1 MLNPSGQK
9 ATLMIKRIRRK
20 NNMLPEHL
28 SKRWWLLLL
37 LSISFYSPLIA
48 VDHNNIDAGRP
59 LSFDDAEAVAY
70 HEMAVESGI
79 SGIFPDGER
88 AGLGLATEFLYGFA
102 LNTHAG
108 IDVDA
113 ATGGRAGTSKRNFEV
128 EDVGVNI
135 LHNFNREYGDMPAFS
150 IRADA
155 TLPTEESSKGV
166 KLRLRGIS
174 SKSLIQ
180 YDRIHLNLDGL
191 FVSDPTS
198 GERKFRPGAVVGYST
213 PLGYHK
219 KFTFTG
225 LSEVSIRTPAQE
237 ETGPLIALGIGL
249 RQQVT
254 VRSVIDIGMQSDIL
268 GGGGAPRENLRL
280 TAGYSIGF

>member
-1 MLNPSGQK
+1 
-9 ATLMIKRIRRK
+9 
-20 NNMLPEHL
+20 MLPKPL
-28 SKRWWLLLL
+28 TNRWWLPLL
-37 LSISFYSPLIA
+37 LSVSFYSPLIA

-70 HEMAVESGI
+70 HEIAVESGI
-79 SGIFPDGER
+79 SGIFPNGDR

-113 ATGGRAGTSKRNFEV
+113 ATGGRAGASKRNFEV

-135 LHNFNREYGDMPAFS
+135 LHNFNREYGNVPAFS
-150 IRADA
+150 LRTDA
-155 TLPTEESSKGV
+155 TLPTEDGSKGV
-166 KLRLRGIS
+166 KVRLRGIL

-180 YDRIHLNLDGL
+180 YDRVHLNLDGIL
-191 FVSDPTS
+191 VSDPSS
-198 GERKFRPGAVVGYST
+198 GERKFRPGAVAGYSM
-213 PLGYHK
+213 PLGYPK
-219 KFTFTG
+219 KFTLTG
-225 LSEVSIRTPAQE
+225 LGEVSIRTPAQE
-237 ETGPLIALGIGL
+237 GTGPLIAFGFGL

-254 VRSVIDIGMQSDIL
+254 VRSVIDIGVQSDFV
-268 GGGGAPRENLRL
+268 GGGGAPRENLKL